1 MIRKIHIKKSVLAL
15 MTLFV
20 VMSTVGSVHAEGA
33 RGPGGVIRLEE
44 ITIEG
49 RVQKPNAFYVLQRSS
64 LGFEQSQGEQSFVRE
79 IVESVNDD
87 PF

>member
-1 MIRKIHIKKSVLAL
+1 MRWAVCMAAIMIGAAL
-15 MTLFV
+15 FLGGV
-20 VMSTVGSVHAEGA
+20 VAQAE
-33 RGPGGVIRLEE
+33 RSRRQGGVIRLEE

-64 LGFEQSQGEQSFVRE
+64 LGFEQSQTEQSFVRE
-79 IVESVNDD
+79 VIDSVNND

>member
-1 MIRKIHIKKSVLAL
+1 MIRGVVAATVLVAAGLFFTPASAL
-15 MTLFV
+15 
-20 VMSTVGSVHAEGA
+20 AERSR
-33 RGPGGVIRLEE
+33 RGGGVIRLEE

-64 LGFEQSQGEQSFVRE
+64 LGFEQRESQDSFVEEVVR
-79 IVESVNDD
+79 SVDQE

>member
-1 MIRKIHIKKSVLAL
+1 MMIRNLCVAAL
-15 MTLFV
+15 L
-20 VMSTVGSVHAEGA
+20 VGASLLLVSPNAAAEGG
-33 RGPGGVIRLEE
+33 RREGGVIRLEE

-64 LGFEQSQGEQSFVRE
+64 LGFEQAQTEQSFVRE
-79 IVESVNDD
+79 VVDSVNRD